1 MKDKDN
7 NIKDITPNSMRL
19 KNLSKAHFSNQSSE
33 CHPKVFIK
41 TFGCQMNDYDSEILR
56 GILRKRGFVVSG
68 DLESADIVLFNTCS
82 VREHAERRVYGQI
95 ASLAHGKGQ
104 MTNGK
109 MIGLVGCM
117 AQAHKEKI
125 LKDLPYVDLVCGPQ
139 HIYQIPDYLE
149 DIILNKKKIVA
160 VDEKQ
165 RPADRENHDF
175 RDETKRIKAYVTI
188 MEGCNN
194 FCSYCIVPYV
204 RGREKSRPPELII
217 KEITSLLKR
226 GIKEITLLGQNVNSY
241 GKDIAGGYSF
251 CDLLKKIDAIGD
263 LRRLRFVTSHPK
275 DAEEEM
281 FRAMAKLP
289 TICESLHLP
298 VQSGS
303 DRILKCMNRKYSKDD
318 YLRKI
323 ELLRKIVPGCSLST
337 DIIVGYPG
345 ETDEDFRQTVE
356 IIKQVRYDTAYI
368 FKYSPRP
375 LTRAAGLEDDVPQS
389 VKEERNQELLNL
401 QKKIVRCNNEKYRN
415 KELGVLVES
424 ASDKDEKF
432 LVGRSRTGKMVV
444 FEGPRELIGKIIG
457 VRVGEVNT
465 STLSGEWARL

>member
-1 MKDKDN
+1 MSND
-7 NIKDITPNSMRL
+7 L
-19 KNLSKAHFSNQSSE
+19 KKSRNASGRQAYGVNLSVKHLPHGDSDMT
-33 CHPKVFIK
+33 PKRLYVK

-56 GILRKRGFVVSG
+56 GVLRERGFLAAG
-68 DLESADIVLFNTCS
+68 DVESADIVLFNTCS
-82 VREHAERRVYGQI
+82 VREHAERRVYGQVGM
-95 ASLAHGKGQ
+95 LGKR
-104 MTNGK
+104 K
-109 MIGLVGCM
+109 ARSEKRKIIGVIGCM

-175 RDETKRIKAYVTI
+175 RDETKRVKAYVTI

-217 KEITSLLKR
+217 KEIALLLEK

-241 GKDIAGGYSF
+241 GKDIAGGHSF

-275 DAEEEM
+275 DAGEEM
-281 FRAMAKLP
+281 FKVMAKLP

-318 YLRKI
+318 YLRKV

-356 IIKQVRYDTAYI
+356 IIRRVRYDTAYI
-368 FKYSPRP
+368 FKYSSRP
-375 LTRAAGLEDDVPQS
+375 LTKAAGLEDDVPQS
-389 VKEERNQELLNL
+389 VKKERNQELLNL
-401 QKKIVRCNNEKYRN
+401 QKEIVRRNNEKYLN

-424 ASDKDEKF
+424 VSDKDEKF
-432 LVGRSRTGKMVV
+432 LVGRSRTGKTVV
-444 FEGPRELIGKIIG
+444 FEGPREL
-457 VRVGEVNT
+457 VPT
-465 STLSGEWARL
+465 QL